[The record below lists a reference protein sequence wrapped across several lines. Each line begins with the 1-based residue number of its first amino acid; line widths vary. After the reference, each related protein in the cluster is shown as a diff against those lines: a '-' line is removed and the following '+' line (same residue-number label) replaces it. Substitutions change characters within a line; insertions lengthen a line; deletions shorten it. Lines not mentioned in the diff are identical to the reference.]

1 MSENQILVLDSNSS
15 YSEAENVLSDI
26 NSATEVKDKFW
37 FRLINIQ
44 PKEVESVWQRSISMD
59 KSVLFVTAN
68 KLDENIFVDKKTAS
82 DIIR

>member
-26 NSATEVKDKFW
+26 NAATEVKDKFW

-44 PKEVESVWQRSISMD
+44 PKEVESVWRRSISKD